1 MKLNKPNEDHS
12 PIIPQRPKIKFD
24 LHILERFKFSSK
36 QNEFIKLVL
45 DKNTK
50 MLFVNGPAGT
60 AKTLLSVYCAL
71 KLLNERRVSDL
82 IYVRSAVESS
92 DVRLGALPGT
102 VDEKISVYTQPL
114 MDKLDELLPK
124 NEISALIKDDRVT
137 TIPVGFL
144 RGLNWNV
151 KFIFCDE
158 SQNMTMK
165 ELTTLITR
173 IGEYSKII
181 VAGDFEQSDINGKS
195 GFIKM
200 LNLFDDEQSRQ
211 NGIYTFRFTE
221 EDIMRSELVKFIVKK
236 LLIQN

>member
-1 MKLNKPNEDHS
+1 
-12 PIIPQRPKIKFD
+12 
-24 LHILERFKFSSK
+24 
-36 QNEFIKLVL
+36 
-45 DKNTK
+45 
-50 MLFVNGPAGT
+50 
-60 AKTLLSVYCAL
+60 LSFYCAL

-236 LLIQN
+236 LRIQN